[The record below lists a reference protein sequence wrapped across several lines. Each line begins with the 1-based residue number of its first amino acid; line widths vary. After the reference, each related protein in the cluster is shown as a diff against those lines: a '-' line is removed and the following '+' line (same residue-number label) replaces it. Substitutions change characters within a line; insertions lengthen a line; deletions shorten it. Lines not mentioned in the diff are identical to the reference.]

1 MRYIITQPQF
11 HTLVY
16 RYLDGLFTNEDFRKE
31 INPYVKDG
39 NTWNIKMFTDKG
51 KRLLSYHWYGPG
63 EYDDGT
69 KHNGIGHLSVHHEL
83 ADTLRNNLTVRES
96 KILDIV
102 ADWVSEKL
110 NVDVDESEIHP
121 KNPTPTNY

>member
-1 MRYIITQPQF
+1 MRYVITQSQF

-31 INPYVKDG
+31 VNPYVKDG
-39 NTWNIKMFTDKG
+39 NTWSIEMYTNKG
-51 KRLLSYHWYGPG
+51 KRLLSYYWFGPG

-69 KHNGIGHLSVHHEL
+69 KHNGIGQLSVHHEL

-96 KILDIV
+96 KILDII

-110 NVDVDESEIHP
+110 NVDVDELDISP
-121 KNPTPTNY
+121 KSRIPTNY